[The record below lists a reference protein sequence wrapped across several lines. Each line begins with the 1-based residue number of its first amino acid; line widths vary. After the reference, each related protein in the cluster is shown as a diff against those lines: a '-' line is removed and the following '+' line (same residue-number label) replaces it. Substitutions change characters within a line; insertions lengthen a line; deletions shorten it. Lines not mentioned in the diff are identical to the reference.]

1 MIPVRSLRRLI
12 QEDYYPD
19 EFKVLVCC
27 LLLNRTRGQQVRGV
41 VDQLFAKYPCSYD
54 MARADK
60 DDLVKLLRPLG
71 FQKQRA
77 ERLIKFADAYQGMW
91 WQDVRDLPGV
101 GEYAFDCWR
110 IFFLEELTDVPP
122 KDHALVDY
130 WNEAKGGLWPTAGW
144 DPDPEVDSR
153 RRWYLESVGSSGGGL
168 ARLPKRKKRTA
179 R

>member
-27 LLLNRTRGQQVRGV
+27 MLLNRTRGQQVRSV
-41 VDQLFAKYPCSYD
+41 VDRLFEKYPCSND
-54 MARADK
+54 MANAVEEE
-60 DDLVKLLRPLG
+60 LVELLKPLG

-77 ERLIKFADAYQGMW
+77 KRLIKFADAYQGMW
-91 WQDVRDLPGV
+91 WQDARELPGV

-110 IFFLEELTDVPP
+110 MFFLEELGNDPP
-122 KDHALVDY
+122 NDHALLDY
-130 WNEAKGGLWPTAGW
+130 WKIAKEGLWPEEGW
-144 DPDPEVDSR
+144 GPDPDVER
-153 RRWYLESVGSSGGGL
+153 RRRFVGDLGPSGRGV
-168 ARLPKRKKRTA
+168 ARVAKRKARTA